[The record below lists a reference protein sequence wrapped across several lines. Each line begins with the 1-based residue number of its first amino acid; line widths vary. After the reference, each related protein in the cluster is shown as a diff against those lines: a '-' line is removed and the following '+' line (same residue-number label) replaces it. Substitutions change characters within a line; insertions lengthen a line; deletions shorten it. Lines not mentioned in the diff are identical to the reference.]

1 MYGFRDAVHQKLWD
15 GNFRE
20 MEKLNICILFHA
32 FMQLSLLWKGNFH
45 FDRQNIH
52 VGPQVLC
59 CFWVSVAL
67 PVTWGAPQYGGPGH
81 GIIQPMNQVAMTHAS
96 WLSTQCT
103 SSSWPGGP
111 QCPWDGNQNGQ
122 VKSNL
127 TWFFFYHSIGT
138 YCCCFSVAKSCL
150 TPLRSMDCS
159 PQSSTVHEIL
169 QVRILEWVGMLFHR
183 GSYRPSDWA
192 RVSSTAG
199 RLYCWAIREDPPPCL
214 PV

>member
-150 TPLRSMDCS
+150 TFLWTAAYQASLSFIISQSLLRLMSIEPVMPSNHLILSPFSPLAFNLSQHQHFFQCVCS
-159 PQSSTVHEIL
+159 SH
-169 QVRILEWVGMLFHR
+169 
-183 GSYRPSDWA
+183 
-192 RVSSTAG
+192 
-199 RLYCWAIREDPPPCL
+199 
-214 PV
+214 